1 MADRARPPE
10 PKVLAFD
17 GVELTL
23 LVGDRIVRGAVERRG
38 SRLLVHHRGLVWAFD
53 EGGAAA
59 RDHAVAA
66 PSELVAPMTGTVVQ
80 VLAADGQ
87 AVESGAPLV
96 IVEAMKME
104 HRIVAPAK
112 AKVARI
118 HVKSGDRVDVGAK
131 LVSLELDDVP

>member
-1 MADRARPPE
+1 
-10 PKVLAFD
+10 
-17 GVELTL
+17 
-23 LVGDRIVRGAVERRG
+23 
-38 SRLLVHHRGLVWAFD
+38 
-53 EGGAAA
+53 
-59 RDHAVAA
+59 
-66 PSELVAPMTGTVVQ
+66 MTGTVVQ

-87 AVESGAPLV
+87 AVESGTPLV

-131 LVSLELDDVP
+131 LVSLELDGVP